1 MKIAF
6 STLACPEW
14 TLEQAA
20 DRAASMGYLGV
31 DMRSFLSVQERMAND
46 PMSLEPSEVDRIYDN
61 AGVIPLCL
69 STGVKF
75 DKPIEPPLLG
85 RIFVNEEA
93 GVSEAKQFVDLAD
106 RAGVKFVRVYG
117 CHLPAAEPKTWSTR
131 RVTERLTLAAQT
143 CRNTDVRLLIENAGS
158 FARGGDLL
166 ELIERVD
173 SQWLGASYNMLAA
186 VNAGEC
192 PVDGV
197 RTLRDHLKIVRIS
210 DTDDD
215 GNPVM
220 LGKGRFPIAKLIE
233 TLAEIDYDGW
243 IVYEYPKLWEPE
255 LGTESEEVLKHAC
268 DTLYDWVRSAQ
279 AAGV

>member
-14 TLEQAA
+14 TLEQVAE
-20 DRAASMGYLGV
+20 RAASMGYLGV
-31 DMRSFLSVQERMAND
+31 DMRSFLSVQERMPND
-46 PMSLEPSEVDRIYDN
+46 PMSHEPEAIDSIFDN

-93 GVSEAKQFVDLAD
+93 GVGEAKQFVDLAD

-131 RVTERLTLAAQT
+131 RVTERLTLASQT

-158 FARGGDLL
+158 FARAADLL

-186 VNAGEC
+186 VNGGEC

-197 RTLRDHLKIVRIS
+197 RVLRDHLKVVRIS

-220 LGKGRFPIAKLIE
+220 LGKGCFPIAKLIE

-243 IVYEYPKLWEPE
+243 IVYEYPKLWQPD
-255 LGTESEEVLKHAC
+255 LDTDTDAVLQHAC